1 MKKLTTIVSIAILS
15 TGLYSVPAQS
25 DEVVTAMCNYI
36 IADHKDRFRDKL
48 RSNKIKLKRVY
59 EDIGCNGQS
68 LLRFSMIA
76 NANDVGGFIVKRLS
90 SSMLKKTEADGVS
103 IYDWANSNGHTD
115 SPITA
120 AIKKRAKL

>member
-1 MKKLTTIVSIAILS
+1 MKKLSTVISVVVLS
-15 TGLYSVPAQS
+15 TGLYSVPAKS
-25 DEVVTAMCNYI
+25 DVIVTAMCNYI

-59 EDIGCNGQS
+59 KEIGCNGHS
-68 LLRFSMIA
+68 LLRFSLIA
-76 NANDVGGFIVKRLS
+76 KADNVGEFIVKRLS
-90 SSMLKKTEADGVS
+90 SSLLKKTEADGVS
-103 IYDWANSNGHTD
+103 IYDWANNNGYAD